1 MQQTLT
7 KFMRPA
13 FKRTISVLTLV
24 ADFVDKYKF
33 LTNWESVEFQG
44 WKLPASLEPHY
55 WCGQWNTEGCL
66 NVDEHERLG
75 KGRRPYIKH
84 YQRS

>member
-7 KFMRPA
+7 QFMRPV

-24 ADFVDKYKF
+24 ADFVEEYKF
-33 LTNWESVEFQG
+33 NTNWETVNFQD
-44 WKLPASLEPHY
+44 WYLPSTVEPHY
-55 WCGQWNTEGCL
+55 WCGEWNTEACL
-66 NVDEHERLG
+66 NVDEHERFG
-75 KGRRPYIKH
+75 KGRRLYIKH